1 MEIRFKRFISIS
13 ALSVLVI
20 SGLSNSA
27 QASTLPSWVSTHK
40 YTYSVTETGSGAQR
54 EITYTLNATIGSPI
68 FNYPT
73 AISGDQLKV
82 GVTNLMMCPA
92 DVTSAQPS
100 GNFRGNIPVPPAGC
114 TYVTAVDTIDLDT
127 ANGSNAYTRTFTL
140 FGRSIT
146 SYESLRQTLPQ
157 PVWVFVVEDAAS
169 NKYAFYSINQDTGDA
184 DNQGSGED
192 SAEQPVVQFAG
203 PLLSRIERSIVDGT
217 GSVTVYGKRLF
228 TVTSATVGGIEVT
241 LTKASKTD
249 KSMVV
254 SFEDLP
260 SGSHDL
266 VLHTTNGK
274 ITLRSAVVIK

>member
-1 MEIRFKRFISIS
+1 MELRFKRFISIS
-13 ALSVLVI
+13 ALSVLAI

-40 YTYSVTETGSGAQR
+40 YTYSVTDTGAGDQR
-54 EITYTLNATIGSPI
+54 EITYTLNATIGNPI
-68 FNYPT
+68 FPFLT
-73 AISGDQLKV
+73 GISGNQLRL
-82 GVTNLMMCPA
+82 GRNRLMMCPQS
-92 DVTSAQPS
+92 VTSAEPLLRNSQNSDIISGCQDVDPS
-100 GNFRGNIPVPPAGC
+100 GYG
-114 TYVTAVDTIDLDT
+114 DLDT
-127 ANGSNAYTRTFTL
+127 ANGT
-140 FGRSIT
+140 T
-146 SYESLRQTLPQ
+146 SYTLTLELKGVSVLDYDTLIQTLPQ
-157 PVWVFVVEDAAS
+157 PVWVFEIEDSAS
-169 NKYAFYSINQDTGDA
+169 NMVAFYSLGQNTGDA

-192 SAEQPVVQFAG
+192 NAEQPVVQFAG

>member
-13 ALSVLVI
+13 ALSVLAI

-54 EITYTLNATIGSPI
+54 EITYTLNATIGNPI
-68 FNYPT
+68 FPLFSG
-73 AISGDQLKV
+73 ISGNQLELLSSQLILCPTSVTTAEPILLSQSTPALIPGCQSV
-82 GVTNLMMCPA
+82 GTTDTVDLNTA
-92 DVTSAQPS
+92 DGTTS
-100 GNFRGNIPVPPAGC
+100 
-114 TYVTAVDTIDLDT
+114 
-127 ANGSNAYTRTFTL
+127 YTRTLTL
-140 FGRSIT
+140 RGAALTAYDTLI
-146 SYESLRQTLPQ
+146 QTLPQ
-157 PVWVFVVEDAAS
+157 PVWWFGVGDGVNGV
-169 NKYAFYSINQDTGDA
+169 AFYSLGQDTGDA

-192 SAEQPVVQFAG
+192 NAEQPVVQFAG
-203 PLLSRIERSIVDGT
+203 PLLSRIERLIVDGT

-228 TVTSATVGGIEVT
+228 TATSATVGGIEVT